1 MESFSHAKILVIDDE
16 PALLE
21 LFHRILTDSGFFV
34 DVAESAE
41 EGIKK
46 NHTTTYDLIITD
58 IKMPGMSG
66 VDFFNYVKDNVRSIP
81 VIAMSGTPWLFEN
94 SGFDGVIAKPF
105 CKEDLLT
112 LIRQFIRPPR
122 TGKRIL

>member
-1 MESFSHAKILVIDDE
+1 MKKNLHAKILVIDDE
-16 PALLE
+16 KMLLE
-21 LFHRILTDSGFFV
+21 LFHRILTEVGLFV

-66 VDFFNYVKDNVRSIP
+66 IDFFKYVKDNVMQSIP
-81 VIAMSGTPWLFEN
+81 IIAMSGTPWLFEN
-94 SGFDGVIAKPF
+94 SGFDAVLAKPF
-105 CKEDLLT
+105 CKKELLT
-112 LIRQFIRPPR
+112 VIRQFIHLPQ
-122 TGKRIL
+122 L

>member
-1 MESFSHAKILVIDDE
+1 MKNFSHAKILVIDDE
-16 PALLE
+16 LSLLE

-66 VDFFNYVKDNVRSIP
+66 IDFFNYVKDNAKQSIP
-81 VIAMSGTPWLFEN
+81 IIAMSGTPWLFEN
-94 SGFDGVIAKPF
+94 SGFDAVIAKPF
-105 CKEDLLT
+105 YKKDLLT
-112 LIRQFIRPPR
+112 VICQLIHPLQ
-122 TGKRIL
+122 LQ

>member
-1 MESFSHAKILVIDDE
+1 MKKISHAKILVIDDE
-16 PALLE
+16 KMLLE
-21 LFHRILTDSGFFV
+21 LFHRILTEVGFSV

-66 VDFFNYVKDNVRSIP
+66 IDFFKYVKDNEMQSIP
-81 VIAMSGTPWLFEN
+81 IIAMSGTPWLYEN
-94 SGFDGVIAKPF
+94 SGFDAVIAKPF
-105 CKEDLLT
+105 CKKELLT
-112 LIRQFIRPPR
+112 VIRQFIHLPQ
-122 TGKRIL
+122 L